1 MKFGL
6 TRIIRCRKQ
15 DRVKYA
21 KSYPTARRLQY
32 KQLGVQKKKEKNTIV
47 LQKFGKC
54 EAGKVGWGDLQFLCN
69 LRKWINCCK

>member
-1 MKFGL
+1 MQKVYSMNSF
-6 TRIIRCRKQ
+6 
-15 DRVKYA
+15 V
-21 KSYPTARRLQY
+21 Y
-32 KQLGVQKKKEKNTIV
+32 KRKKKKNTIV